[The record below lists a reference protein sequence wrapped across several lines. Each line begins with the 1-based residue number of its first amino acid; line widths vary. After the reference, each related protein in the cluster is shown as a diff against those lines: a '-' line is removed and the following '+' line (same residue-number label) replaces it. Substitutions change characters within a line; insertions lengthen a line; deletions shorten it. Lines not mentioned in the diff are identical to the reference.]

1 MISSYLQPGARK
13 LEGCVRSN
21 AIENDNRSWW
31 LPWQHLSIIFITV
44 LTTAH
49 VPSTL
54 NGYSWFLQFSSL
66 DYSGVCMGVGSDC
79 SMKCTEDAAACR
91 ETPV

>member
-54 NGYSWFLQFSSL
+54 NGYSWFYAVQVSL
-66 DYSGVCMGVGSDC
+66 TAVELVWVWVQ
-79 SMKCTEDAAACR
+79 TAA
-91 ETPV
+91 